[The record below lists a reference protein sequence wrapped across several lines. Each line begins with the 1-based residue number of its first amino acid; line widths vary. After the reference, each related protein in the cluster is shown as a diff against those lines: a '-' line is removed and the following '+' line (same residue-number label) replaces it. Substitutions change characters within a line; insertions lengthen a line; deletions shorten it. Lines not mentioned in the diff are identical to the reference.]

1 MGTGFGGDSE
11 MTDKMRSEI
20 NRLEK
25 VIADLR
31 EELKSKRP
39 VSSQGA

>member
-1 MGTGFGGDSE
+1 M
-11 MTDKMRSEI
+11 
-20 NRLEK
+20 RLEK

-39 VSSQGA
+39 VSSHNAGWETDRMEYEVRLQKA